1 MRHYPNRPIKQF
13 SSRRRSTKN
22 KRNLLLTIFLL
33 FFLGYALLVWIIP
46 NVIGGLFLVSHI
58 GAKPATTPSPIA
70 DSTLAP
76 PVLNIPY
83 EATNTATIRIKGYAS
98 PHNDVEL
105 YVNDSKVTTT
115 EANEEGVFIAEKID
129 LETGDNTIYGKT
141 VSDTS
146 TSLPS
151 KPIKV
156 IYSNAKPKLS
166 VSSPTDGQTV
176 KGGDKKI
183 TVAGSTDPGDSIVV
197 NGQRVIVN
205 GDGNFSQSIP
215 LNDGDNTVTVTASDQ
230 FNNQN
235 QISLKVKYES

>member
-1 MRHYPNRPIKQF
+1 MRHYSNRPIKQF
-13 SSRRRSTKN
+13 SSRRRSSKN

-58 GAKPATTPSPIA
+58 GAKPATTPSPIS

-83 EATNTATIRIKGYAS
+83 EATNTAKIRIKGYAS
-98 PHNDVEL
+98 PHHDIEL
-105 YVNDSKVTTT
+105 YVNEEKVTTT
-115 EANEEGVFIAEKID
+115 ETNEEGVFIAEGIS
-129 LETGDNTIYGKT
+129 LEQGDNIIYGKT
-141 VSDTS
+141 ISSTS
-146 TSLPS
+146 TSLSS

-156 IYSNAKPKLS
+156 IYSNQKPKLS
-166 VSSPTDGQTV
+166 ISHPSDGQTV

-183 TVAGSTDPGDSIVV
+183 TVQGSTDPGNSIVI
-197 NGQRVIVN
+197 NGQKAIVN

-215 LNDGDNTVTVTASDQ
+215 LNDGENSITVTASDQ
-230 FNNQN
+230 YNNQS
-235 QISLKVKYES
+235 QVTLKVKYES